1 MSETRS
7 LEPRTFAETV
17 AAYAAR
23 RARGLT
29 QKCRSACRQSWSEVV
44 RRSTESTGLSFS
56 AVVASALRQFAETVE
71 QESLDRALELDAEEN
86 LAWANAFL
94 PITAKLWSE
103 LEW

>member
-1 MSETRS
+1 MTETRS

-17 AAYAAR
+17 AAYATDDTKVPYTKVSVSLPAE
-23 RARGLT
+23 LV
-29 QKCRSACRQSWSEVV
+29 ELV
-44 RRSTESTGLSFS
+44 RRSSEGTGLSFS

-94 PITAKLWSE
+94 PFTAKLWSE